1 MADTSRKKTELIRAD
16 PNFKKW
22 IDEMSRLKSFQEKDK
37 ITPARL
43 TQAIYNLRLKY
54 PIDDEIKLSK
64 LGKWKSK

>member
-1 MADTSRKKTELIRAD
+1 MDMNKKRTELMRTD

-22 IDEMSRLKSFQEKDK
+22 IEEMSRYKTFQEKVK

-43 TQAIYNLRLKY
+43 TQAVFNLRNKY

>member
-1 MADTSRKKTELIRAD
+1 MADMGKKRTVIGRED
-16 PNFKKW
+16 PDFKKW
-22 IDEMSRLKSFQEKDK
+22 IEDLSRYKSFQEKTK

-43 TQAIYNLRLKY
+43 TQAIFNLRTKY